1 MNFSKILN
9 WIFGIMAF
17 IGVFLMIGTVGAS
30 DYAVEMGICEPLTA
44 HLKEYII
51 GAILIIPG
59 IIYLKM
65 CIRDRKQSVLRI
77 LLLRQNAGSPGRL

>member
-17 IGVFLMIGTVGAS
+17 IGVFLIIGAS
-30 DYAVEMGICEPLTA
+30 DYAVEMGIYEPLTA

-59 IIYLKM
+59 IIYLK
-65 CIRDRKQSVLRI
+65 ITERGDE
-77 LLLRQNAGSPGRL
+77 N

>member
-17 IGVFLMIGTVGAS
+17 IGVFLIIGAVGAS
-30 DYAVEMGICEPLTA
+30 DYAVEMGIYEPLTA

-51 GAILIIPG
+51 GADSDNSRNHLFENHG
-59 IIYLKM
+59 K
-65 CIRDRKQSVLRI
+65 
-77 LLLRQNAGSPGRL
+77 G

>member
-17 IGVFLMIGTVGAS
+17 IGVFLIIGAVGAVGAS
-30 DYAVEMGICEPLTA
+30 DYAVEVGIYEPLTA

-59 IIYLKM
+59 IIYLK
-65 CIRDRKQSVLRI
+65 ITERGDE
-77 LLLRQNAGSPGRL
+77 N